1 MSGFTGGAGWI
12 LAGAWVPIKMFRLF
26 PFCMLLLFSK
36 VLRGSLL
43 ENGASVR
50 GGDGITVAG
59 GVLRTVEMW
68 H

>member
-1 MSGFTGGAGWI
+1 
-12 LAGAWVPIKMFRLF
+12 MFRLF

-43 ENGASVR
+43 ENGASVQ

-59 GVLRTVEMW
+59 GVLRIEGCGLVGTMRMGLW
-68 H
+68 LD